1 MRGQTVNMLILVS
14 IFHLVTSIK
23 RTKQQGHVTQRG
35 LFRRA
40 RCSLW
45 RKLSNYLKSVSSH
58 SKQRLLCLPVSV
70 DSDEFCTAVWVMFT
84 DQSHSV
90 KSGITA
96 LQNSAGLPWR
106 IVALFTSSRKS
117 NWGRSIFLSLIFL
130 CGSRIF
136 SVCKCFMYKV
146 IEGTQT
152 RPASLSLRARI

>member
-14 IFHLVTSIK
+14 IFHLVTSIN
-23 RTKQQGHVTQRG
+23 RTKQPNTVMWHSAASSGERDVV
-35 LFRRA
+35 
-40 RCSLW
+40 CDENWVIISSLS
-45 RKLSNYLKSVSSH
+45 LLI
-58 SKQRLLCLPVSV
+58 RLLCLPVSV
-70 DSDEFCTAVWVMFT
+70 DSDEFCTAVRVMFT

-96 LQNSAGLPWR
+96 LQNSPGLR